1 MSVEFRYACFGDYPR
16 ISRFLDEYWAK
27 DHVYVRIPQLFEW
40 TFGRISLWDREGYS
54 FALAEEKGE
63 IVGILGGIPVVF
75 NCLGQLS
82 RGAWLGNY
90 MVRPDYRGGAVAIRL
105 LNMFSSEHE
114 ITATS
119 GLNPAISPLLRALRW
134 QVLEDFPRHF
144 GVMPDAVGRMAN
156 LLRLTYPNWQSD
168 RCDAVAQYF
177 RLHDVPTTIQPDE
190 LLPPTWDQYD
200 WTELASHTIGAVR
213 DFAYMKWRYAEHPC
227 FAYRFLAVGEGK
239 RTGLAVWRLETI
251 RIATSQGLEEVDRI
265 GRLLEFLPVSR
276 GNAKHLFTAFFHE
289 VQKANAL
296 AADF

>member
-1 MSVEFRYACFGDYPR
+1 
-16 ISRFLDEYWAK
+16 
-27 DHVYVRIPQLFEW
+27 
-40 TFGRISLWDREGYS
+40 
-54 FALAEEKGE
+54 
-63 IVGILGGIPVVF
+63 
-75 NCLGQLS
+75 
-82 RGAWLGNY
+82 
-90 MVRPDYRGGAVAIRL
+90 
-105 LNMFSSEHE
+105 
-114 ITATS
+114 
-119 GLNPAISPLLRALRW
+119 LRALRW

-156 LLRLTYPNWQSD
+156 LLRLTYPNWQTD

-296 AADF
+296 AADFYGYYGRTRLWLNECGFQEVNAHHDGHAIPTRFQPLDNKGGTILNAVFSKVAGPTCSADADCLWYWTKSDGDQDRPN